1 MKNIKRFFSLF
12 AGIAIAACLTPSC
25 KKGDVGPQG
34 PQGTQGAAGEAGAQ
48 GTAGLAGNT
57 LLNGEGSPSA
67 DLGKNGDFYLDLTSM
82 SLYGPKTTSGWG
94 SAIPVSGAQGE
105 AGAAGAAGADGNAN
119 VITDTFTVANEDW
132 GGRGD
137 FSHLVQYSPG
147 TGTSFPGMYFTRYNY
162 SINQSVLDSGVVMV
176 SYRSAPDF
184 EGDDNRWTPMPMS
197 FYGGTFTDNLD
208 FTTNKYSVRLEFY
221 LTPSFSHTGWAIQE
235 DMSGVLLPT
244 YNVKVVVISSSSV
257 VREIEGIMK
266 ARKAGSVSAN

>member
-34 PQGTQGAAGEAGAQ
+34 TQGAPGVAGEAGAQ
-48 GTAGLAGNT
+48 GAAGLAGNT
-57 LLNGEGSPSA
+57 LLNGEGVPAA

-82 SLYGPKTTSGWG
+82 SLYGPKTTAGWG
-94 SAIPVSGAQGE
+94 SAIPVSGSQGE
-105 AGAAGAAGADGNAN
+105 AGADGNAN

-137 FSHLVQYSPG
+137 FSHIVQYSPG
-147 TGTSFPGMYFTRYNY
+147 IGTSFPGMFFTRYNY

-184 EGDDNRWTPMPMS
+184 DGNDKRWTPMPMS
-197 FYGGTFTDNLD
+197 FYGGTFTYNLD
-208 FTTNKYSVRLEFY
+208 FTTDKYSVRLEFY
-221 LTPSFSHTGWAIQE
+221 LTPSFSHTGWASQE
-235 DMSGVLLPT
+235 DMSSVLLPT
-244 YNVKVVVISSSSV
+244 YNVKVVVISSSSIV
-257 VREIEGIMK
+257 QEIASIMK
-266 ARKAGSVSAN
+266 ERKTGTVNSN